1 MSLMFIL
8 SPAKRMAED
17 GGEPLPTAEPAL
29 LERTRHLAEVMR
41 RMAPAEL
48 QALWRCSD
56 AIARDMCPRHARMDL
71 DGLLARG
78 SSAAASYRGIAYQ
91 HLAAQ
96 VMDAGQLAYLQ
107 RHLRILSAFFGVLR
121 PLDAVV
127 PYRLEMAQRL
137 AVPACPRLG
146 LPAAKDLYAWW
157 GDTLA
162 GCLRQEG
169 CDALVNVASA
179 EYARAVVPHMGK
191 VPVVTC
197 QFGQLRPADG
207 AFVQRATEAKA
218 ARGDFVRWCAE
229 RGVTA
234 VAELAEYRGRGYVL
248 DEARSTADT
257 LAFVRR

>member
-41 RMAPAEL
+41 HMAPAEL

-137 AVPACPRLG
+137 AVPACPS
-146 LPAAKDLYAWW
+146 W
-157 GDTLA
+157 GFPP
-162 GCLRQEG
+162 R
-169 CDALVNVASA
+169 
-179 EYARAVVPHMGK
+179 R
-191 VPVVTC
+191 TC
-197 QFGQLRPADG
+197 TRGGGIRWRG
-207 AFVQRATEAKA
+207 ACGRRGATP
-218 ARGDFVRWCAE
+218 W
-229 RGVTA
+229 
-234 VAELAEYRGRGYVL
+234 
-248 DEARSTADT
+248 
-257 LAFVRR
+257 

>member
-1 MSLMFIL
+1 MPLMFIL
-8 SPAKRMAED
+8 SPAKRMTK
-17 GGEPLPTAEPAL
+17 GGEEPLPTAEPAL
-29 LERTRHLAEVMR
+29 LARTRHLAEVMR
-41 RMAPAEL
+41 RMAPEEL

-78 SSAAASYRGIAYQ
+78 GSAAASYRGIAYQ

-107 RHLRILSAFFGVLR
+107 EHLRILSAFFGVLR

-137 AVPACPRLG
+137 AVPACPELG
-146 LPAAKDLYAWW
+146 LSAAKDLYAWW
-157 GDTLA
+157 GDALA
-162 GCLRQEG
+162 ERLRKEG
-169 CDALVNVASA
+169 CDTLVNVASV
-179 EYARAVVPHMGK
+179 EYARAVVPHMGE

-197 QFGQLRPADG
+197 RFGQLRPSDG

-229 RGVTA
+229 RDVRDAG
-234 VAELAEYRGRGYVL
+234 ELAAYRGRGYAL

-257 LAFVRR
+257 LALVRQ

>member
-1 MSLMFIL
+1 MPLMFIL

-29 LERTRHLAEVMR
+29 LDRTRHLADVMR
-41 RMAPAEL
+41 HMPPAEL

-78 SSAAASYRGIAYQ
+78 SSAAASYQGIAYQ

-137 AVPACPRLG
+137 AVPACPQLG
-146 LPAAKDLYAWW
+146 LPATGDLYAWW
-157 GDTLA
+157 GDSLA
-162 GCLRQEG
+162 ARLRQEG

-179 EYARAVVPHMGK
+179 EYARAVVPRMGE
-191 VPVVTC
+191 VPVATC
-197 QFGQLRPADG
+197 RFGQVRPSDG

-229 RGVTA
+229 RGVED
-234 VAELAEYRGRGYVL
+234 VGELVGYRGRGYAL
-248 DEARSTADT
+248 DESRSTADA
-257 LAFVRR
+257 LVFVR